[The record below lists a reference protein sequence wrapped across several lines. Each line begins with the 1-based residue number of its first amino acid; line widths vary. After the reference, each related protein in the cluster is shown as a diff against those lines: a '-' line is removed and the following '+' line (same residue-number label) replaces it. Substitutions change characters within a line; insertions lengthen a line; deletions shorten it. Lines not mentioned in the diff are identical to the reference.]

1 MEEFMKMKLCFF
13 LHPQGELA
21 IFPKPL
27 EIRVIRDI
35 RGSNCFF

>member
-1 MEEFMKMKLCFF
+1 MNLCFF
-13 LHPQGELA
+13 LHPEGEGV

-27 EIRVIRDI
+27 KIRVIRDI